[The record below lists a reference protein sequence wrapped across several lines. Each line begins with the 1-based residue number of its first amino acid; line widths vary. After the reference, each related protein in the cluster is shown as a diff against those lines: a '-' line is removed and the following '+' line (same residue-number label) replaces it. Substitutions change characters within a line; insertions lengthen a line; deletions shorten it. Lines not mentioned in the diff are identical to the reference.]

1 MNEALD
7 RLRAALADHYRIER
21 ELGAG
26 GMATVHLA
34 HDLKH
39 DRKVALKV
47 LRPELSA
54 ILGGERFLAEIKTTA
69 GLQHPHILPLF
80 DSGTADGFLYYAM
93 PFIEGETLREALD
106 RETQLGI
113 DEAVRI
119 AADVAEALDYAHR
132 HGVIHRDI
140 KPENI
145 LIHDGRPMVADFGI
159 ALAVSAAAGGR
170 MTETGLSLGTPQYMS
185 PEQATAEKD
194 LTPRSDI
201 YSLGVVL
208 YEMLAGKPP
217 HFGATAQQIIMKIV
231 TEEPAPVA
239 SLRRSVPANVAA
251 AVGRALEKVP
261 ADRFATGKAFADALR
276 DPAFRSV
283 PTGPVAAPRERR
295 LGWQLGAAVGLLA
308 GGMLLGTLWS
318 RPWAGPP
325 SGPVV
330 RFDVSPPESERVVSA
345 AGVNLALAPGGSR
358 LVYVGAS
365 KGGEAQLWQR
375 PLDALRFQPIPGT
388 DGARIPAVSPNDSVV
403 AFTVDGALKTVSFH
417 GGPAVTLVAGG
428 VPSAGGGLAWGD
440 DGQIYFVDGTGAIQ
454 RVPAAGGP
462 PSRVVPPATGGGGY
476 MWIDAL
482 PGGKGLLLTVARL
495 GLPETSEIA
504 VVATAG
510 GPVRKLVKGTMAR
523 YLAPGYLV
531 YATVDGTVM
540 AAPFD
545 AGAFKLTGASVALFN
560 GVDVYMGS
568 ASQFAVSRSG
578 TLAWVGNEGMSEVVR
593 VDRNGAGGPVDPGW
607 TGGIKFLALAPD
619 GARLVVNTSD
629 ASGAKLWIKQLD
641 RGPLTP
647 LAFDGTRNVGL
658 SWSPDGQ
665 SIAVLSNRSG
675 PGQLWVTRA
684 DGTTGAERVPV
695 DGNPYSAVW
704 TPDGREIVIGR
715 SSQSSTSELIAY
727 RPGSD
732 SATRSLIKGTF
743 LAMYPAVSPDGR
755 WLAYSSNEPGQD
767 EVFVR
772 PFPNVGDG
780 KWQVSTAGGMEPV
793 WAHSSRELF
802 FRTGAGELVV
812 APVGAEPSGSLR
824 FGAPKTLFAAG
835 VDSHTDGKHY
845 DVTPDDQHFLL
856 LRPVGGLRTRLVVVQ
871 NFGEELRRK
880 VAR

>member
-7 RLRAALADHYRIER
+7 RLKAALADRYRIER

-54 ILGGERFLAEIKTTA
+54 ILGGERFLVEIKTTA

-80 DSGTADGFLYYAM
+80 DSGTADGFLYYVM
-93 PFIEGETLREALD
+93 PFIEGETLRDALD

-145 LIHDGRPMVADFGI
+145 LIHDGRSMVADFGI

-170 MTETGLSLGTPQYMS
+170 MTETGLSLGTPHYMS

-231 TEEPAPVA
+231 TEDPAPVA

-261 ADRFATGKAFADALR
+261 ADRFATAKAFVDALR

-283 PTGPVAAPRERR
+283 PAGPAAAPRERR
-295 LGWQLGAAVGLLA
+295 WVWQVGAAVGLVA
-308 GGMLLGTLWS
+308 AGMLLGTLLS
-318 RPWAGPP
+318 RPRVAAP
-325 SGPVV
+325 GPVA
-330 RFDVSPPESERVVSA
+330 RFDVSLPESEALVAA

-388 DGARIPAVSPNDSVV
+388 DGARIPAVSPNDSMV
-403 AFTVDGALKTVSFH
+403 AFTVNGALKTVSFH
-417 GGPAVTLVAGG
+417 GGPPVTLVASG
-428 VPSAGGGLAWGD
+428 VPSVGGGIAWAD
-440 DGQIYFVDGTGAIQ
+440 DGQIYFVDSTGAIQ

-462 PSRVVPPATGGGGY
+462 PSRVVSPATGGGGY

-482 PGGKGLLLTVARL
+482 PGGKGLLLTLAKL
-495 GLPETSEIA
+495 GLPETSEIVA
-504 VVATAG
+504 VATAG

-523 YLAPGYLV
+523 YLPAGYLV
-531 YATVDGTVM
+531 YTTVDGTMM

-545 AGAFKLTGASVALFN
+545 AGALEVTGAAVALFN

-568 ASQFAVSRSG
+568 ASQFAVSRTG
-578 TLAWVGNEGMSEVVR
+578 TLAWVGNEGLSEVVR
-593 VDRNGAGGPVDPGW
+593 VDRTGTGGPVDPGW
-607 TGGIKFLALAPD
+607 TGELKFLALAPD
-619 GARLVVNTSD
+619 GVRLIVNTSD

-641 RGPLTP
+641 RGPLSP
-647 LAFDGTRNVGL
+647 LAFDGNRNVGL

-665 SIAVLSNRSG
+665 LIAVLSNRSG
-675 PGQLWVTRA
+675 PGQLWLTRA
-684 DGTTGAERVPV
+684 DGTKAAERVPV

-715 SSQSSTSELIAY
+715 SSQSSSSELIAY
-727 RPGSD
+727 RPGPD
-732 SATRSLIKGTF
+732 SATRALIGGTF
-743 LAMYPAVSPDGR
+743 LAVYPSVSSDGR
-755 WLAYSSNEPGQD
+755 WLAYSSNEPGHD

-802 FRTGAGELVV
+802 FRTGAGDLVV
-812 APVGAEPSGSLR
+812 AQVGTEPSRVFR

-835 VDSHTDGKHY
+835 VDDHTDGKHY

-856 LRPVGGLRTRLVVVQ
+856 VRPVGGSRARLVVVE

-880 VAR
+880 APR